1 MTFSILLHL
10 FQVDYTCFYP
20 EIRIRVKFL
29 NWEQKKKNNHE
40 KHYTPGFITT
50 LDRKLSRRRRDMW
63 AVPLWLESS
72 SEQNALFR
80 ISAANM

>member
-29 NWEQKKKNNHE
+29 NWEQKKKNPR
-40 KHYTPGFITT
+40 KT
-50 LDRKLSRRRRDMW
+50 LYAGVYYNVGQETFQTSTGHVSGTIVIGIIFRTECTL
-63 AVPLWLESS
+63 
-72 SEQNALFR
+72 QN
-80 ISAANM
+80 